1 MTPEDFYKKYIK
13 ADMNLYCNE
22 YFSEICREYMMLSA
36 SKDALLI
43 KPDKHGLFDGKEG
56 KIDYIGQDKNGRTIV
71 AFCYYSKP
79 MVTYEDYKQN
89 LLVMRQAKL
98 QAEQI
103 YLFAGG
109 HFEEKLRLES
119 KVKGN
124 VILLEMDDL

>member
-1 MTPEDFYKKYIK
+1 MEEMDFENRIVAPEFI
-13 ADMNLYCNE
+13 ADD
-22 YFSEICREYMMLSA
+22 SETELSLRP
-36 SKDALLI
+36 KTLD
-43 KPDKHGLFDGKEG
+43 
-56 KIDYIGQDKNGRTIV
+56 DYIGQDKNGRTIV